1 MSASNPSAVSPDG
14 HGTNSSITPPR
25 VLLLA
30 LRDDWLGPPRLAGAL
45 REAGLAVA
53 AVCPSEGPMAVSAA
67 LEQRYLFS
75 RQQPPTLPL
84 LQQAFEDWQP
94 ARVLPMDDAAVLL
107 LRRLM
112 QMQPPLPA
120 TQQALLSAGG
130 ARPVEQSDWLDKH
143 CGNTR
148 ARDLGLAVPDW
159 QLLPPGS
166 TRLEPLQR
174 LGFPLLAKPAVG
186 YGGVGLRRIERAE
199 QLQELRASPRAW
211 LLQRE
216 VSGGTWACG
225 FYAEQGRLLA
235 ALCAEKERVHPS
247 PYGPSSRLRVCAQP
261 ALRAATAQL
270 LAANHYTGFGS
281 LDAQIDAQG
290 QFWFLE
296 LNPRPSPFLHL
307 GARAGPDPAAALAAT
322 LRGEDY
328 SESPLRR
335 PSWSVALYPQER
347 LRDPHGQEAGLA
359 DWDIPDGDPPLKA
372 WLERWLNAQKG

>member
-1 MSASNPSAVSPDG
+1 MN
-14 HGTNSSITPPR
+14 TPR

-53 AVCPSEGPMAVSAA
+53 AVCPSEGPMAVSLA
-67 LEQRYLFS
+67 LQQRYLFS
-75 RQQPPTLPL
+75 RQQPPSLAL
-84 LQQAFEDWQP
+84 LQQAFNDWQP

-120 TQQALLSAGG
+120 AQQALLTEGG

-159 QLLPPGS
+159 QLVAAGS
-166 TRLEPLQR
+166 AALDGLRA

-186 YGGVGLRRIERAE
+186 YGGIGLRRIEQAGE
-199 QLQELRASPRAW
+199 LAELRGAPRAW
-211 LLQRE
+211 LAQRP
-216 VSGGTWACG
+216 VSGSTWACG
-225 FYAEQGRLLA
+225 FYAEHGQLLA
-235 ALCAEKERVHPS
+235 ALCVEKERVHPA
-247 PYGPSSRLRVCAQP
+247 PYGPSSRLRVAAQP
-261 ALRAATAQL
+261 ALRAATARL
-270 LAANHYTGFGS
+270 LAANGYTGFGS
-281 LDAQIDAQG
+281 LDAQIDERG
-290 QFWFLE
+290 LVWFLE
-296 LNPRPSPFLHL
+296 MNPRPSPFLHL
-307 GARAGPDPAAALAAT
+307 GTRAGPDPAAALAAV

-328 SESPLRR
+328 IEPALRQ

-347 LRDPHGQEAGLA
+347 LRDPHGQEAGMA
-359 DWDIPDGDPPLKA
+359 DWDLPDNDPPLKA
-372 WLERWLNAQKG
+372 WLERWLSTQTT